1 MNHHMLAAKK
11 GEEMRDAP
19 AIRVEKR
26 NGVQFDGSAFDV
38 ESQANV
44 HRVKIY
50 ISVREHYTLGIG
62 AGSAGVEKL
71 GKSVFINSGDI
82 GAVWLSFAKK
92 VFVTT
97 RRQPG
102 RFWRAFEQADHFYRR
117 NVVAKRLHQA
127 EQLLFNEKNF
137 CPGMVQDGIQFI
149 RLYPEVEW

>member
-1 MNHHMLAAKK
+1 MNHHMLAEKQR
-11 GEEMRDAP
+11 EEIRDTP

-102 RFWRAFEQADHFYRR
+102 RSWRAFEQADHFYQR
-117 NVVAKRLHQA
+117 NVVPKRLHPPNHP
-127 EQLLFNEKNF
+127 LFHKNH
-137 CPGMVQDGIQFI
+137 C
-149 RLYPEVEW
+149 Y